1 MRKLLHGAGL
11 MVLRGVRGHYECVW
25 RNLVPPPRMGE
36 EGPRPFAYMAVN
48 VSSRSANF
56 FKVQPSRNR
65 RARIRASRNRI
76 ITERHFEQGP
86 APRQWISDLLPP
98 ALPHIGA
105 AVVTTLALVVVAG
118 AVASLRI

>member
-1 MRKLLHGAGL
+1 
-11 MVLRGVRGHYECVW
+11 
-25 RNLVPPPRMGE
+25 
-36 EGPRPFAYMAVN
+36 MAVN

-105 AVVTTLALVVVAG
+105 AVVILAVVIVAG